1 MRPRGEAC
9 RAFFYCF
16 VCRLGRHLLRL
27 IKLTFAAAIALAL
40 IPHAVRYYAFPRDR
54 LIQIAKQCENDA
66 DKLTAS
72 DAAKWTEAHNGG
84 TNNPYRAQRDA
95 RVDICIKAD
104 GWCSMSDDRPAFSN
118 PAMFAPRD
126 PVARALY
133 RWRYAD
139 ESGSICRD

>member
-1 MRPRGEAC
+1 MRPRGKAC

-27 IKLTFAAAIALAL
+27 IELTLAAAIALAL

-95 RVDICIKAD
+95 RVEICIKAD
-104 GWCSMSDDRPAFSN
+104 GWCSMSDDRPAVSN